1 MNREREKEGFNDKKE
16 RIVEVKIE
24 DMSREG
30 QGIGRAG
37 GLVVFVP
44 GAVAGDVV
52 RAALTKVKKNYA
64 FSRLL
69 EIIERSPWRG
79 QSDFAALEGENQKG
93 IAEGAGRSF
102 AEEGSE
108 PLAEQSNEPFAEQG
122 SERLVEQSSGPF
134 AEEGGEQLVDL
145 YGKSSVESLC
155 ASFADGCGGCPYG
168 GLVYEAQLLIKERQV
183 RETLQ
188 RLAGIDDPVVRPII
202 GMSAEDNEGFGPY
215 RYRNKAQFPVSTGGI
230 ITRKGGIVEN
240 LGDPMVGFYRAKSH
254 EVVDCEDCYLQSMAA
269 MAVADALRA
278 FMEEDNITAWDPKWG
293 KGLIRHLIV
302 KTAFATKEVMVILVI
317 NGKGIPNGQKLV
329 AMLDEAI
336 YEAGY
341 SLESVVLNINKGG
354 GAAGNGRFVRTGGIS
369 RIDGRNDS
377 ATRNYRTAKGNG
389 TGLNGEKKA
398 NRRNG
403 RGQVP
408 LSAASGGMGRHSFS
422 AALGG
427 EVMGDENIVLA
438 GKPVIRDMIGD
449 LAFEISP
456 ASFYQVNPAQTKRL
470 YDKVREYCGFGGGKK
485 SLERER
491 GTSAG
496 NRGDLGSEKGNSAE
510 AKRNLE
516 GERSASA
523 GMKENLGSGETNLRS
538 AREKVKL
545 EGNQERLAEEKERL
559 EGGEYRLDVY
569 GGRKPVILDLYCGV
583 GSIGL
588 FCADQAEMVIGIE
601 RVKEAVLDA
610 NRNAVING
618 IVNARYLCGKAE
630 EILPAYAGY
639 GGRQESGVVAGD
651 SRQIGKDA
659 AEKAG
664 LKIDAEL
671 AAFVQ
676 RADIAVLD
684 PPRAGC
690 KPELLEAVAATGVN
704 RIVYVSCD
712 PATLARDIKLLGGM
726 GYEFVEATPVDMFP
740 GTSNIEVTC
749 LLSKFHTD

>member
-1 MNREREKEGFNDKKE
+1 MNRERVKEKSDRNHEQE
-16 RIVEVKIE
+16 RIVELKIE

-30 QGIGRAG
+30 QGIGRAD

-52 RAALTKVKKNYA
+52 CAALTKVKKNYA

-79 QSDFAALEGENQKG
+79 QSDFAALKG
-93 IAEGAGRSF
+93 NDQNVF

-108 PLAEQSNEPFAEQG
+108 PFA
-122 SERLVEQSSGPF
+122 EQSSGPL
-134 AEEGGEQLVDL
+134 AEEGSEQSVDL

-155 ASFADGCGGCPYG
+155 ESFADGCGGCPYG

-188 RLAGIDDPVVRPII
+188 RLAGINDPVVRPII

-240 LGDPMVGFYRAKSH
+240 LGDPAIGFYRAKSH

-269 MAVADALRA
+269 MAAADALRA
-278 FMEEDNITAWDPKWG
+278 FMEEDHITAWDPKWG

-329 AMLDEAI
+329 EMLDEAI
-336 YEAGY
+336 YEVGY

-354 GAAGNGRFVRTGGIS
+354 GAAGNDRFVRAGG
-369 RIDGRNDS
+369 
-377 ATRNYRTAKGNG
+377 ATRHHKAAKGNG
-389 TGLNGEKKA
+389 TGASGGKKA
-398 NRRNG
+398 KQRNG
-403 RGQVP
+403 RGQVS
-408 LSAASGGMGRHSFS
+408 LSAESGGAGRNLRPS
-422 AALGG
+422 ALGG

-438 GKPVIRDMIGD
+438 GKPVICDMVGD
-449 LAFEISP
+449 LTFEISP
-456 ASFYQVNPAQTKRL
+456 ASFYQVNPVQTKRL
-470 YDKVREYCGFGGGKK
+470 YDKVREYCGFGEDRGCECQSGG
-485 SLERER
+485 
-491 GTSAG
+491 
-496 NRGDLGSEKGNSAE
+496 
-510 AKRNLE
+510 
-516 GERSASA
+516 
-523 GMKENLGSGETNLRS
+523 
-538 AREKVKL
+538 
-545 EGNQERLAEEKERL
+545 
-559 EGGEYRLDVY
+559 Y

-639 GGRQESGVVAGD
+639 GGRQKNGVATGD
-651 SRQIGKDA
+651 GGKIGKAA
-659 AEKAG
+659 AENAG

-749 LLSKFHTD
+749 LLSKLHVD

>member
-16 RIVEVKIE
+16 RIVELKIE

-30 QGIGRAG
+30 QGIGRAD

-79 QSDFAALEGENQKG
+79 QSDFSALEGEGQNV
-93 IAEGAGRSF
+93 F

-108 PLAEQSNEPFAEQG
+108 QP
-122 SERLVEQSSGPF
+122 
-134 AEEGGEQLVDL
+134 VDL
-145 YGKSSVESLC
+145 YGKSSVEGLC

-188 RLAGIDDPVVRPII
+188 RLAGIDDPVVRPIV

-240 LGDPMVGFYRAKSH
+240 LGDPAVGFYRAKSH
-254 EVVDCEDCYLQSMAA
+254 EVVDCKDCYLQSMAA
-269 MAVADALRA
+269 MAAADALRA
-278 FMEEDNITAWDPKWG
+278 FMEEDHITAWDPKWG

-336 YEAGY
+336 YEVGY

-354 GAAGNGRFVRTGGIS
+354 GAVRNDRFVRTGG
-369 RIDGRNDS
+369 
-377 ATRNYRTAKGNG
+377 ATRHHRSAKGTGASRNG
-389 TGLNGEKKA
+389 GKKA
-398 NRRNG
+398 KQRNG
-403 RGQVP
+403 RDQIS
-408 LSAASGGMGRHSFS
+408 LSAESGGAGRNLRPS
-422 AALGG
+422 ALGG
-427 EVMGDENIVLA
+427 EVMGNENIVLA
-438 GKPVIRDMIGD
+438 GKPVICDMVGD
-449 LAFEISP
+449 LSFEISP
-456 ASFYQVNPAQTKRL
+456 ASFYQVNPVQTKRL
-470 YDKVREYCGFGGGKK
+470 YDKVREYCGFG
-485 SLERER
+485 EDR
-491 GTSAG
+491 GCG
-496 NRGDLGSEKGNSAE
+496 CQ
-510 AKRNLE
+510 
-516 GERSASA
+516 
-523 GMKENLGSGETNLRS
+523 SG
-538 AREKVKL
+538 
-545 EGNQERLAEEKERL
+545 
-559 EGGEYRLDVY
+559 VY

-639 GGRQESGVVAGD
+639 RKGSGDTSGNVVGGVLSSAGEAMLEAGGDAIRSDAEKVSAEDGGDIAKNAGD
-651 SRQIGKDA
+651 RVKREQIGRKIDASQTA
-659 AEKAG
+659 AENAG

-676 RADIAVLD
+676 RADIAILD

-749 LLSKFHTD
+749 LLSKLHVD